1 MTKSWNELIGDI
13 SASQT
18 ADVEVYPGDQANT
31 GSILNR
37 SNNDCFAKPH
47 FYVSGLRQVEFKC
60 ISIAY

>member
-47 FYVSGLRQVEFKC
+47 IYVSGLRQVEFKC